1 MSDRLAGKHAFITG
15 GNRGIGLS
23 IAQRLK
29 AEGAIVTIASRRG
42 SEIDGMSAVQ
52 CDVADEGSI
61 ERAFADARQL
71 HGPISLLVNNAGI
84 AESAPLGRTTTEMW
98 NRILATNLTGTFLC
112 SRGVVDEMKRARYGR
127 ILNISSIAGLGGAAY
142 IAAYCASKHGV
153 VGLTRALAIE
163 LAEFG
168 ITTNAICPGYVET
181 EMMAQ
186 AMVNIME
193 KTGAT
198 EAQAREHLAQ
208 SNPGGRIVTLDEVAS
223 TAVDLITG
231 VENGVSVV
239 LPGGTRVS

>member
-1 MSDRLAGKHAFITG
+1 MSNRLSGKHAFITG
-15 GNRGIGLS
+15 GNRGIGLA
-23 IAQRLK
+23 IAQHLK
-29 AEGAIVTIASRRG
+29 AEGAIVTVASRG
-42 SEIDGMSAVQ
+42 ASVIDGMSAVK
-52 CDVADEGSI
+52 CDVADERSI
-61 ERAFADARQL
+61 DRALAGARDM
-71 HGPISLLVNNAGI
+71 HGPIALLVNNAGI

-98 NRILATNLTGTFLC
+98 TRILATNLTGTFLC
-112 SRGVVDEMKRARYGR
+112 SRGVVEEMKRARYGR

-186 AMVNIME
+186 AMANIME

-208 SNPGGRIVTLDEVAS
+208 SNPGGRIVTLEEVAS
-223 TAVDLITG
+223 TAIELITG
-231 VENGVSVV
+231 AENGVAVV
-239 LPGGTRVS
+239 LPGGARA